1 MNPILVELR
10 RGGVLESFHR
20 GVICVV
26 DKNGNVVYSRGDIQQ
41 VCYPRSAMKYFQ
53 HLPIIVDG
61 IFDHFGF
68 TSQELSLMCG
78 SHNGE
83 PIHEEVAQEML
94 CKIGKSV
101 KDLGC
106 GAQSPTRKSDW
117 VNLIQKGLTPSA
129 IHNNCSGKHAGF
141 LSWNTYHNIESG
153 SYLNPEF
160 ELQQRIKSVF
170 SSFYEIK
177 ESELKLGIDGC
188 SAPTYAMPVY
198 NQALSYKNLVA
209 PNKNISDDLKMAA
222 QRVVKAVIEYPEM
235 VAGTK
240 RYCTDLMRVT
250 KGRIIGKTGADGV
263 YCLAIPEKKWGI
275 SIKVDDGRMG
285 PQYQIAQELLKHL
298 GLITEQEAKELDP
311 YREFDLS
318 NFAGNVVGSSK
329 VVNVSNEINNR

>member
-26 DKNGNVVYSRGDIQQ
+26 DEEGNVVYSRGDIQQ

-53 HLPIIVDG
+53 HLPILVDG

-68 TSQELSLMCG
+68 TSRELSLMCG

-83 PIHEEVAQEML
+83 PIHEEVACEML
-94 CKIGKSV
+94 RKIGKSV
-101 KDLGC
+101 DDLGC

-117 VNLIQKGLTPSA
+117 ANLIKKGLQPSA

-141 LSWNTYHNIESG
+141 LSWNAYHKIKSD

-177 ESELKLGIDGC
+177 ESELKLGVDGC

-209 PNKNISDDLKMAA
+209 PNKNISDALKIAA
-222 QRVVKAVIEYPEM
+222 QRVVQAVTSYPEM

-250 KGRIIGKTGADGV
+250 QGRIIGKTGADGV

-298 GLITEQEAKELDP
+298 GLITDKEAKELDP
-311 YREFDLS
+311 YREFELS
-318 NFAGNVVGSSK
+318 NFACNIVGSSQ
-329 VVNVSNEINNR
+329 VVNVSNEINN